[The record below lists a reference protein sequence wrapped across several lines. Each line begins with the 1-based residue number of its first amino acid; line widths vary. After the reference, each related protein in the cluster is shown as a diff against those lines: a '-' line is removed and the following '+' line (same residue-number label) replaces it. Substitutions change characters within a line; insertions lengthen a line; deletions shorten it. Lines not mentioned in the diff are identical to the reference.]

1 MTTERNIILDLAI
14 SLDGYIEGPEG
25 EVDWCVMEPEM
36 DFPKFLSQIDTIFY
50 GRKSYDKWGN
60 HKPHRKALKSDQIM
74 WTLINSKKKYVFSR
88 TAKANQKQATYIT
101 GDIAA
106 QVAAIKAQAGK
117 NIWLFGGSELIDSFM
132 QLDLI
137 DEYRLS
143 VHPVVLG
150 AGKPLFPSLQQ
161 RLSLTLKDT
170 RTFPS
175 GVVQLIYTKK
185 S

>member
-1 MTTERNIILDLAI
+1 MTERKVILDLAI
-14 SLDGYIEGPEG
+14 SLDGYIEGPNG

-50 GRKSYDKWGN
+50 GRKSYDKWGQ

-74 WTLINSKKKYVFSR
+74 WTLIHSKQKYVFSR
-88 TAKANQKQATYIT
+88 TAKSGGKGVTYIN

-106 QVAAIKAQAGK
+106 QVAEMKNQQGK
-117 NIWLFGGSELIDSFM
+117 NIWLYGGSKLIESFM

-143 VHPVVLG
+143 VHPVILG
-150 AGKPLFPSLQQ
+150 AGKPLFPQLEN

-170 RTFPS
+170 RTFSS
-175 GVVQLIYTKK
+175 GVVQLIYTK
-185 S
+185 